1 LPDELAKNAVQMSK
15 NSPFTR
21 GGRDGNERMGIDL
34 STKQGK
40 QRRLDG
46 EQLPAQNWNWP
57 RGTWFQRRLRY
68 LRRGNKYSREL
79 AKQDL
84 Q

>member
-1 LPDELAKNAVQMSK
+1 MATNAWELIFRQSRVNNGAY
-15 NSPFTR
+15 
-21 GGRDGNERMGIDL
+21 
-34 STKQGK
+34 
-40 QRRLDG
+40 DG

-68 LRRGNKYSREL
+68 LRRGNEYSKEL

>member
-1 LPDELAKNAVQMSK
+1 MATNTWELIFRQSRVNNGAY
-15 NSPFTR
+15 
-21 GGRDGNERMGIDL
+21 
-34 STKQGK
+34 
-40 QRRLDG
+40 DG

>member
-1 LPDELAKNAVQMSK
+1 MATNAWELIFRQSRVNNGAY
-15 NSPFTR
+15 
-21 GGRDGNERMGIDL
+21 
-34 STKQGK
+34 
-40 QRRLDG
+40 DG
-46 EQLPAQNWNWP
+46 EQLPTQNWNWP

>member
-1 LPDELAKNAVQMSK
+1 MATNAWELIFRQSRVNNGAY
-15 NSPFTR
+15 
-21 GGRDGNERMGIDL
+21 
-34 STKQGK
+34 
-40 QRRLDG
+40 DG